1 VNDKNRNLLA
11 RALSALALLPVVLW
25 LTWTGGPGFALL
37 VAVGAG
43 LAALELS
50 RLPAIGAAA
59 RSGAG
64 AAPGSGGG
72 LRNVTGAAVATAVVA
87 FLLPL
92 VHEPAFHRALP
103 QLSVEILLTALVL
116 AALCDALFF
125 ELDLPLAP
133 RRVGLAV
140 LGAVWC
146 GLPLSAIVQLRQL
159 PHGEVWVLIA
169 LSLSFGN
176 DTGAYFAGRAFG
188 RRKLF
193 PRISPSKTWE
203 GAIGGSVASTLFACL
218 FGGIWLPELPLWG
231 AALVGLG
238 GSILGPLG
246 DLSESLF
253 KRAYGAKDSGRIM
266 PGHGGMFD
274 RIDALLFISPFVL
287 FCARHLTR

>member
-11 RALSALALLPVVLW
+11 RAVSAVLLLPVVLW
-25 LTWTGGPGFALL
+25 LTWQGGLGFALL

-43 LAALELS
+43 LAALELN

-59 RSGAG
+59 RSGATTL
-64 AAPGSGGG
+64 PGSAGG
-72 LRNVTGAAVATAVVA
+72 LRALTGAAVASAAVS

-92 VHEPAFHRALP
+92 LEDRPSPL
-103 QLSVEILLTALVL
+103 LSLESLFTALVL
-116 AALCDALFF
+116 ASLCDALFF
-125 ELDLPLAP
+125 EQDLSLAP
-133 RRVGLAV
+133 RRVGLAI
-140 LGAVWC
+140 LGPVWC
-146 GLPLSAIVQLRQL
+146 GLPLAAIVELRQL
-159 PHGEVWVLIA
+159 PHGAVWVLVA

-203 GAIGGSVASTLFACL
+203 GAIGGSIASTLLACL
-218 FGGIWLPELPLWG
+218 FGGLWLPELPLWG

-287 FCARHLTR
+287 FCARHFTR